1 MQRVEIIASGRVQ
14 RVGFRDLV
22 ETIAQDLGLSG
33 TVENQ
38 KPYDVRI
45 VAEGEERALQAFVE
59 GLKVERG
66 QIRVRDLEVRW
77 SEATG
82 EFPYFQIL
90 RGDWHEELG
99 ERFDVAVGLL
109 YRSIEIGEE
118 NLALGRENVAIGRE
132 NLAIGRMMLD
142 KQDHMLDKQDQML
155 DKQDHMLDKQDHMLD
170 KQDQMLDKQDT
181 TISILKNIKED
192 TSEIGVIKEEVS
204 AARYEARREREE
216 IISTLKS
223 GSLEEKY
230 EELSREIAE
239 IKAAIAEIRA
249 KVS

>member
-45 VAEGEERALQAFVE
+45 VAEGEEEALHAFVE

-66 QIRVRDLEVRW
+66 PIRVRDLLVRW

-90 RGDWHEELG
+90 RGDWQEELG

-118 NLALGRENVAIGRE
+118 NLALGRENVAIGKK
-132 NLAIGRMMLD
+132 MLE
-142 KQDHMLDKQDQML
+142 
-155 DKQDHMLDKQDHMLD
+155 
-170 KQDQMLDKQDT
+170 KQDT

-192 TSEIGVIKEEVS
+192 TSEIGAIKEEVS

-230 EELSREIAE
+230 EELSREI
-239 IKAAIAEIRA
+239 R
-249 KVS
+249 

>member
-14 RVGFRDLV
+14 WVGFRDLV

-45 VAEGEERALQAFVE
+45 VAEGEEEALHAFVE

-66 QIRVRDLEVRW
+66 PIRVRDLLVRW

-90 RGDWHEELG
+90 RGDWQEELV
-99 ERFDVAVGLL
+99 ERFDVSAWLL

-118 NLALGRENVAIGRE
+118 NLALGRENVAIGKK
-132 NLAIGRMMLD
+132 MLE
-142 KQDHMLDKQDQML
+142 
-155 DKQDHMLDKQDHMLD
+155 
-170 KQDQMLDKQDT
+170 KQDT

-192 TSEIGVIKEEVS
+192 TSEIGVIKKEVS

-239 IKAAIAEIRA
+239 IKAAIAEI
-249 KVS
+249 KGNG

>member
-22 ETIAQDLGLSG
+22 EKIAQDLGLSG

-45 VAEGEERALQAFVE
+45 VAEGEEGALQAFVE

-66 QIRVRDLEVRW
+66 PIRVRDLLVRW

-142 KQDHMLDKQDQML
+142 KQDQMLDKQDQML
-155 DKQDHMLDKQDHMLD
+155 DKQE
-170 KQDQMLDKQDT
+170 T

-239 IKAAIAEIRA
+239 IKAAIAEI
-249 KVS
+249 KGNG

>member
-45 VAEGEERALQAFVE
+45 VAEGEEGALQAFVE

-90 RGDWHEELG
+90 RGDWQEELG

-109 YRSIEIGEE
+109 HRSIEIGEE

-142 KQDHMLDKQDQML
+142 KQDQMLDKQDQML
-155 DKQDHMLDKQDHMLD
+155 DKQE
-170 KQDQMLDKQDT
+170 T

-239 IKAAIAEIRA
+239 IKAAIAEI
-249 KVS
+249 KGNG

>member
-22 ETIAQDLGLSG
+22 EKIAQDLGLSG

-45 VAEGEERALQAFVE
+45 VAEGEEGALQAFVE

-66 QIRVRDLEVRW
+66 QIRVRDLLVRW

-90 RGDWHEELG
+90 RGDWQEELV
-99 ERFDVAVGLL
+99 ERFDVSAWLL

-142 KQDHMLDKQDQML
+142 KQD
-155 DKQDHMLDKQDHMLD
+155 
-170 KQDQMLDKQDT
+170 QMLDKQDT

-192 TSEIGVIKEEVS
+192 TSEIGAIKEEVS

-230 EELSREIAE
+230 EQLSREIAE

>member
-22 ETIAQDLGLSG
+22 EKIAQDLGLSG

-45 VAEGEERALQAFVE
+45 VAEGEEGALQAFVE

-66 QIRVRDLEVRW
+66 PIRVRDLEVRW

-90 RGDWHEELG
+90 RGDWQEELG

-109 YRSIEIGEE
+109 HRSIEIGEE

-142 KQDHMLDKQDQML
+142 KQDQMLDKQDQML
-155 DKQDHMLDKQDHMLD
+155 DKQE
-170 KQDQMLDKQDT
+170 T
-181 TISILKNIKED
+181 TISILRNIKED
-192 TSEIGVIKEEVS
+192 TSEIGAIKEEVS
-204 AARYEARREREE
+204 TARYEARREREE

-239 IKAAIAEIRA
+239 IKAAIAEI
-249 KVS
+249 KGNG

>member
-22 ETIAQDLGLSG
+22 EKIAQDLGLSG

-45 VAEGEERALQAFVE
+45 VAEGEEGALQAFVE

-66 QIRVRDLEVRW
+66 PIRVRDLLVRW

-90 RGDWHEELG
+90 RGDWQEELG

-118 NLALGRENVAIGRE
+118 NLALGRENVAIGKK
-132 NLAIGRMMLD
+132 MLE
-142 KQDHMLDKQDQML
+142 
-155 DKQDHMLDKQDHMLD
+155 
-170 KQDQMLDKQDT
+170 KQDT
-181 TISILKNIKED
+181 TISIL
-192 TSEIGVIKEEVS
+192 
-204 AARYEARREREE
+204 
-216 IISTLKS
+216 
-223 GSLEEKY
+223 
-230 EELSREIAE
+230 
-239 IKAAIAEIRA
+239 
-249 KVS
+249 

>member
-1 MQRVEIIASGRVQ
+1 MQRVEIIAHGHVQ
-14 RVGFRDLV
+14 RVGFRDHV
-22 ETIAQDLGLSG
+22 EMMAQDLGLSG

-45 VAEGEERALQAFVE
+45 VAEGEEEALQAFIA

-66 QIRVRDLEVRW
+66 PIHVRNLEVRW

-90 RGDWHEELG
+90 RGDWQEELG

-109 YRSIEIGEE
+109 YKSIEIGEE
-118 NLALGRENVAIGRE
+118 NLALGRENVAIGE
-132 NLAIGRMMLD
+132 KMLER
-142 KQDHMLDKQDQML
+142 
-155 DKQDHMLDKQDHMLD
+155 
-170 KQDQMLDKQDT
+170 QDT

-192 TSEIGVIKEEVS
+192 TSEIGAIKDEVS
-204 AARYEARREREE
+204 TARYEARREREE
-216 IISTLKS
+216 IISALKS

-230 EELSREIAE
+230 EQLSREIAE
-239 IKAAIAEIRA
+239 IKVAIAEIRA

>member
-45 VAEGEERALQAFVE
+45 VAEGEEEALHAFVE

-66 QIRVRDLEVRW
+66 PIRVRDLLVRW

-90 RGDWHEELG
+90 RGDWQEELV
-99 ERFDVAVGLL
+99 ERFDVSAWLL

-118 NLALGRENVAIGRE
+118 NLALGRENVAIGKK
-132 NLAIGRMMLD
+132 MLE
-142 KQDHMLDKQDQML
+142 
-155 DKQDHMLDKQDHMLD
+155 
-170 KQDQMLDKQDT
+170 KQDT

-192 TSEIGVIKEEVS
+192 TSEIGVIKKEVS

-239 IKAAIAEIRA
+239 IKAAIAEI
-249 KVS
+249 KGNG

>member
-45 VAEGEERALQAFVE
+45 VAEGEEEALQAFVE

-90 RGDWHEELG
+90 RGDWQEELG

-109 YRSIEIGEE
+109 HRSIEIGEE
-118 NLALGRENVAIGRE
+118 NLALGRENVAMGRENLAIGRE
-132 NLAIGRMMLD
+132 NLAIGKM
-142 KQDHMLDKQDQML
+142 MLDKQDQML
-155 DKQDHMLDKQDHMLD
+155 DKQE
-170 KQDQMLDKQDT
+170 T
-181 TISILKNIKED
+181 TISILRNIKED
-192 TSEIGVIKEEVS
+192 TSEIGAIKEEVS
-204 AARYEARREREE
+204 TARYEARREREE

-239 IKAAIAEIRA
+239 IKAAIAEI
-249 KVS
+249 KGNG

>member
-45 VAEGEERALQAFVE
+45 VAEGEEEALQAFVE

-66 QIRVRDLEVRW
+66 PIRVRDLLVRW

-90 RGDWHEELG
+90 RGDWQEELV
-99 ERFDVAVGLL
+99 ERFDVSAWLL

-132 NLAIGRMMLD
+132 NLAIGKM
-142 KQDHMLDKQDQML
+142 MLDKQDQML
-155 DKQDHMLDKQDHMLD
+155 DKQE
-170 KQDQMLDKQDT
+170 T
-181 TISILKNIKED
+181 TISILRNIKED
-192 TSEIGVIKEEVS
+192 TSEIGAIKEEVS

-239 IKAAIAEIRA
+239 IKAAIAEI
-249 KVS
+249 KGNG

>member
-45 VAEGEERALQAFVE
+45 VAEGEEGALQAFVE

-90 RGDWHEELG
+90 RGDWQEELG

-118 NLALGRENVAIGRE
+118 NLALGRENVALGRE
-132 NLAIGRMMLD
+132 NVAIGKKMLE
-142 KQDHMLDKQDQML
+142 
-155 DKQDHMLDKQDHMLD
+155 
-170 KQDQMLDKQDT
+170 KQDT

-192 TSEIGVIKEEVS
+192 TSEIGAIKEEVS

-230 EELSREIAE
+230 EELSREI
-239 IKAAIAEIRA
+239 R
-249 KVS
+249 

>member
-45 VAEGEERALQAFVE
+45 VAEGEEEALHAFVE

-66 QIRVRDLEVRW
+66 PIRVRDLLVRW

-90 RGDWHEELG
+90 RGDWQEELV
-99 ERFDVAVGLL
+99 ERFDVSAWLL

-132 NLAIGRMMLD
+132 NLAIGKM
-142 KQDHMLDKQDQML
+142 MLDKQDQML
-155 DKQDHMLDKQDHMLD
+155 DKQE
-170 KQDQMLDKQDT
+170 T

-230 EELSREIAE
+230 EQLSREIAE
-239 IKAAIAEIRA
+239 IKAAIADI
-249 KVS
+249 KGNG

>member
-22 ETIAQDLGLSG
+22 EKIAQDLGLSG

-45 VAEGEERALQAFVE
+45 VAEGEEEALQAFVE

-66 QIRVRDLEVRW
+66 QIRVRDLKVRW

-90 RGDWHEELG
+90 RGDWQEELG

-132 NLAIGRMMLD
+132 NLALGRENVAVGRENLAIGRM
-142 KQDHMLDKQDQML
+142 MLDKQDQML
-155 DKQDHMLDKQDHMLD
+155 DKQE
-170 KQDQMLDKQDT
+170 T

-192 TSEIGVIKEEVS
+192 TSEMGAIKEEVS
-204 AARYEARREREE
+204 TARYEARREREE

-223 GSLEEKY
+223 GSLEKKY
-230 EELSREIAE
+230 EQLSREIAE
-239 IKAAIAEIRA
+239 IKAAIADI
-249 KVS
+249 KGNG

>member
-45 VAEGEERALQAFVE
+45 VAEGEEEALHAFVE

-66 QIRVRDLEVRW
+66 PIRVRNLEVRW

-90 RGDWHEELG
+90 RGDWQEELV
-99 ERFDVAVGLL
+99 ERFDVSAWLL

-132 NLAIGRMMLD
+132 NLAIGKM
-142 KQDHMLDKQDQML
+142 MLDKQDQML
-155 DKQDHMLDKQDHMLD
+155 DKQE
-170 KQDQMLDKQDT
+170 T
-181 TISILKNIKED
+181 TISILRNIKED
-192 TSEIGVIKEEVS
+192 TSEIGAIKEEVS

-230 EELSREIAE
+230 EELSREI
-239 IKAAIAEIRA
+239 R
-249 KVS
+249 